1 MTNIPKWDEARTAQL
16 VAFVGNEEPVSVAT
30 VKEAAEQLETSE
42 RSVAAKLRKMDYE
55 VEKAST
61 VASKT
66 FTDEQEDFLITFL
79 ENNSGEYTF
88 AEISEVFAEGVFSA
102 KQIQGKILSLEL
114 THHVKPA
121 EKKVY
126 ERTFSDNDQ
135 QTFIK
140 MANAGAMLEDIAD
153 KLGRSVASVRGK
165 ALSLLKSG
173 SITAIPASQKV
184 AKAEDAFEGVD
195 VSSYTVA
202 ELAERVSR
210 TERGVKTMLTRRGL
224 VAKDYDGAAKKEKA
238 ARVAQ

>member
-16 VAFVGNEEPVSVAT
+16 VAFVGDESPVSVAT
-30 VKEAAEQLETSE
+30 TKEAAEQLETSE
-42 RSVAAKLRKMDYE
+42 RSIAAKLRKMDYE

-66 FTDEQEDFLITFL
+66 FSDEQEQYLVKFLN
-79 ENNSGEYTF
+79 NNSGEYTF
-88 AEISEVFAEGVFSA
+88 SEIADVFAEGAFSA

-114 THHVKPA
+114 TSHVKPT
-121 EKKVY
+121 EKKAY
-126 ERTFSDNDQ
+126 ERTFSDSDQ
-135 QTFIK
+135 DTFVK
-140 MANAGAMLEDIAD
+140 MANAGSMLEDIAE

-173 SITAIPASQKV
+173 SIESIPASHKV
-184 AKAEDAFEGVD
+184 PKSEDAFEGVD
-195 VSSYTVA
+195 VSTMTVA
-202 ELAERVSR
+202 ELSEKVSR

-238 ARVAQ
+238 ARVA

>member
-16 VAFVGNEEPVSVAT
+16 VAFVGDESPVSVAT
-30 VKEAAEQLETSE
+30 IKEAAEQLETSE
-42 RSVAAKLRKMDYE
+42 RSIAAKLRKMDYE

-61 VASKT
+61 IASKT
-66 FTDEQEDFLITFL
+66 FTDEQEQFLVKFL
-79 ENNSGEYTF
+79 NNNSGEYTF
-88 AEISEVFAEGVFSA
+88 SEIADVFAEGAFSA

-114 THHVKPA
+114 TQHVKPT
-121 EKKVY
+121 EKKAY
-126 ERTFSDNDQ
+126 ERTFSDTDQ
-135 QTFIK
+135 ATFVK

-173 SITAIPASQKV
+173 SIDAIPASHKV
-184 AKAEDAFEGVD
+184 PKSEDAFEGVD
-195 VSSYTVA
+195 VSTMTVA
-202 ELAERVSR
+202 ELAEKVSR

>member
-16 VAFVGNEEPVSVAT
+16 VSFVGDESPVSIAT
-30 VKEAAEQLETSE
+30 IKEAAEQLETSE
-42 RSVAAKLRKMDYE
+42 RSIAAKLRKMEYE
-55 VEKAST
+55 VEKVSA
-61 VASKT
+61 VANKT
-66 FTDEQEDFLITFL
+66 FTQEQEEYLVTFL

-88 AEISEVFAEGVFSA
+88 SEISEVFAEGAFTA
-102 KQIQGKILSLEL
+102 KQIQGKVLSLEM
-114 THHVKPA
+114 TEHVKPA

-135 QTFIK
+135 QTFVK

-173 SITAIPASQKV
+173 SITAIPASHKV
-184 AKAEDAFEGVD
+184 AKAEDAFEGLEVAD
-195 VSSYTVA
+195 YTVA
-202 ELAERVSR
+202 ELADKISR
-210 TERGVKTMLTRRGL
+210 TERGVKTMLTRRAL